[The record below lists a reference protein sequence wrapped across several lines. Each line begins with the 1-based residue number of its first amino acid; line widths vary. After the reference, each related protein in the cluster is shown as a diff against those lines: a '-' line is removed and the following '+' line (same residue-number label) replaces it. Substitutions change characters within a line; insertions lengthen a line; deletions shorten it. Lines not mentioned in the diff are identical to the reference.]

1 MKGLRTFFVVGFCC
15 VPRINER
22 KPRLFPADSA
32 PQAFLA
38 LSLPKEVDMT
48 QRGSQS
54 PASAPS
60 PRGFTLVELLVVIAI
75 IGVLVALLLPAVQA
89 AREAA
94 RRSQCVNQEKQIA
107 LACLNYE
114 TARGALP
121 PGSTN
126 TYITQGSGLAWTVQI
141 LPYVEQS
148 GVSQDAINKYKNS
161 PDAYGSALD
170 GLNKMMLP
178 SYLCPSDSELRN
190 QAEKYGNADRK
201 GMSYAGVSGS
211 YHSRTGQCPST
222 RTGDHNCVWAASGNN
237 NDILGPNNFDGLLI
251 QDWPVSFKQITDG
264 ASNTFLL
271 GERAYQIRAWM
282 IGAYWNGTPTAEW
295 SAAKKTPPKGPQAS
309 TAFFACK
316 NINDK
321 ALVNHDP
328 FSGQYIG
335 HDNAAG
341 DRPEVPS
348 TTPRT
353 LSVNNLPFGS
363 YHTGGANFAMGDGS
377 VRFINEGVDLNVYL
391 AYGSR
396 NGDEIIPQ

>member
-1 MKGLRTFFVVGFCC
+1 MDFVGRSF
-15 VPRINER
+15 RIQR
-22 KPRLFPADSA
+22 SA
-32 PQAFLA
+32 
-38 LSLPKEVDMT
+38 S
-48 QRGSQS
+48 
-54 PASAPS
+54 
-60 PRGFTLVELLVVIAI
+60 RGFTLVELLVVIAI

-94 RRSQCVNQEKQIA
+94 RRTQCTNQEKNIA

-114 TARGALP
+114 SSKGTLP

-126 TYITQGSGLAWTVQI
+126 SYISQGSGLSWPVLI

-148 GVSQDAINKYKNS
+148 GVSQEAIAKYKTT

-170 GLNKMMLP
+170 GLNKLMLP
-178 SYLCPSDSELRN
+178 SYLCPSDPELRT
-190 QAEKYGNADRK
+190 QAEKFGNSERK

-211 YHSRTGQCPST
+211 YYSRTGQCPST
-222 RTGDHNCVWAASGNN
+222 RSGAHDCVWAASGNQ
-237 NDILGPNNFDGLLI
+237 NDLLGPNNFDGLLI
-251 QDWPVSFKQITDG
+251 QDWTVTFKQITDG

-271 GERAYQIRAWM
+271 GERTYQIRTWM
-282 IGAYWNGTPTAEW
+282 IGAYWNGTPTPGW
-295 SAAKKTPPKGPQAS
+295 SAAKKIPPEGPQAS

-321 ALVNHDP
+321 GLVNHDP
-328 FSGQYIG
+328 FNGQYIG

-341 DRPEVPS
+341 DRPTVPS

-363 YHTGGANFAMGDGS
+363 LHAGGANFAMGDGS
-377 VRFINEGVDLNVYL
+377 VRFINESIDLNTYL

-396 NGDEIIPQ
+396 NGDETISQ